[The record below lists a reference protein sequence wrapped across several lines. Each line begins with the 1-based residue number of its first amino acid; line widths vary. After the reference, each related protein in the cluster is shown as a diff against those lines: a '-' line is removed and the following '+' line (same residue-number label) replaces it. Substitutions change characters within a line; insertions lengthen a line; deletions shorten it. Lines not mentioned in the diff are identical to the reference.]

1 MGSKKELTPRMVRAF
16 ARAHLIADEHGHSF
30 VGTEH
35 VLIAL
40 AEDDHG
46 IARRVLDD
54 LDVTAEVKNRCAA
67 WMDSDDYRSRLR
79 KS

>member
-1 MGSKKELTPRMVRAF
+1 MVRAM
-16 ARAHLIADEHGHSF
+16 ARAERIAEDHGHSF

-40 AEDDHG
+40 AEDEHG

-54 LDVTAEVKNRCAA
+54 LNVTAEVKDRVAA
-67 WMDSDDYRSRLR
+67 WMDSDEYRSRLR
-79 KS
+79 LQ